1 MKRHILL
8 LAFLSVVTGSL
19 FAQSSWVA
27 TDYEIAAAEKGLDQ
41 RDPLEVMAAH
51 LNLAE
56 LRRSRNEIATA
67 AAHETRAIEIATEQ
81 RAIFWSRGDLR
92 DYATATAWL
101 AFAHALSGDAGR
113 AWLLYEEALR
123 FSADSPRLWNLY
135 ASGLGRSGR
144 HASAIAAART
154 AVAIS
159 EDGAARDPRPR
170 TLLDVGIY
178 RHALAAALLRR
189 NGGSAA
195 EAEALLGSVIELLE
209 APTFEEIRARAAR
222 TEHFEVISSVRS
234 DVAAWVSLDI
244 RSRLRLGL
252 LLETAG
258 RADEAREVFRTVLRR
273 RSGEPVALEALLRLT
288 QNRTERA
295 QLFEEAF
302 EANPFSFEL
311 LQAFERHLRREPAGR
326 EPEGVSPGTMV
337 RRTVVL
343 LHLDRRGEAE
353 ALARQLLGR
362 YPGNDA
368 LRWLLL
374 RSIAESRPEEARSL
388 AAEIREPTIRRSAQS
403 ITASGEARRHEGRQV
418 LAQLG
423 AEPRRIGS
431 SDLAAVAAL
440 LREGGLAPGEL
451 ETLDRAV
458 VSAHATFDRPI
469 LDDETTILA
478 AGMIGETAFRFPQ
491 PVRFLGRFTGTEFVL
506 MFRILGITD
515 DGTALLLEPLGV
527 EPQ

>member
-1 MKRHILL
+1 MKRQILL
-8 LAFLSVVTGSL
+8 FALLSIATGSL
-19 FAQSSWVA
+19 LAQSSWVA
-27 TDYEIAAAEKGLDQ
+27 TDYEIAAAEKGLEQ

-56 LRRSRNEIATA
+56 LHRSRNEIDTA
-67 AAHETRAIEIATEQ
+67 AAHEARAIEIATEQ

-135 ASGLGRSGR
+135 ASGLGKSGR

-159 EDGAARDPRPR
+159 EDAAARDPRPR
-170 TLLDVGIY
+170 NLLDVGIY
-178 RHALAAALLRR
+178 RHALAAALLRQHE
-189 NGGSAA
+189 GATD
-195 EAEALLGSVIELLE
+195 EAETLLRSVIELLE
-209 APTFEEIRARAAR
+209 DSRFEEIRARAAR
-222 TEHFEVISSVRS
+222 SEHFEVTSSVRS

-288 QNRTERA
+288 RDRAGRA

-311 LQAFERHLRREPAGR
+311 LQAFERHLRRDPAGR
-326 EPEGVSPGTMV
+326 EPEGVSPGAIV
-337 RRTVVL
+337 RHTVVL
-343 LHLDRRGEAE
+343 LHLDRPGEAE
-353 ALARQLLGR
+353 SLARQLLGR

-388 AAEIREPTIRRSAQS
+388 AAAIREPSIRRSALS
-403 ITASGEARRHEGRQV
+403 IIAAGEARRGDGRQA
-418 LAQLG
+418 LARLG
-423 AEPRRIGS
+423 PEPRRIS
-431 SDLAAVAAL
+431 ASDLAAIAVL
-440 LREGGLAPGEL
+440 LREGDLAPAEL
-451 ETLDRAV
+451 ETLDRAS
-458 VSAHATFDRPI
+458 VSAQARFDQSVV
-469 LDDETTILA
+469 DEETTILTS
-478 AGMIGETAFRFPQ
+478 GMIGETPFRFPQ
-491 PVRFLGRFTGTEFVL
+491 PVIFLGRFTGTDFL
-506 MFRILGITD
+506 LTFRILGVTD
-515 DGTALLLEPLGV
+515 GGSTLLLEPLGV
-527 EPQ
+527 EAQ

>member
-1 MKRHILL
+1 MTRHVLL
-8 LAFLSVVTGSL
+8 LALL
-19 FAQSSWVA
+19 FTIAGQLLAQSSWVA
-27 TDYEIAAAEKGLDQ
+27 TDYEIAAAEKGLEQ
-41 RDPLEVMAAH
+41 RDPLKVMAAH

-56 LRRSRNEIATA
+56 LHRSRNEIDTA
-67 AAHETRAIEIATEQ
+67 AAHQARAIEIATEQ
-81 RAIFWSRGDLR
+81 RAISWSRGDLR
-92 DYATATAWL
+92 DYATATGWL
-101 AFAHALSGDAGR
+101 AFAHSLSGETGR

-123 FSADSPRLWNLY
+123 ISADSPRLWNLY
-135 ASGLGRSGR
+135 ASGLGKIDR

-159 EDGAARDPRPR
+159 EENAARDPRPR
-170 TLLDVGIY
+170 NLLDVGIY
-178 RHALAAALLRR
+178 RHALAAALLRHHD
-189 NGGSAA
+189 GATA
-195 EAEALLGSVIELLE
+195 EAETLLRSVIQLLE
-209 APTFEEIRARAAR
+209 DSRFEEIRTRAAR
-222 TEHFEVISSVRS
+222 SEHFEVTSSVRS

-288 QNRTERA
+288 HDRTERV

-311 LQAFERHLRREPAGR
+311 LEAFERHLRRDSVAREPA
-326 EPEGVSPGTMV
+326 GVSPGAMV

-343 LHLDRRGEAE
+343 LHLDRSGEAE
-353 ALARQLLGR
+353 SLARQLLDR

-388 AAEIREPTIRRSAQS
+388 AAAIREPSIRRSAQS
-403 ITASGEARRHEGRQV
+403 IITAGEARRREGRQV
-418 LAQLG
+418 LARLG
-423 AEPRRIGS
+423 PEPTRIS
-431 SDLAAVAAL
+431 ESDLAAIAVV
-440 LREGGLAPGEL
+440 LREGDLAPAEL
-451 ETLDRAV
+451 ETLDRAT
-458 VSAHATFDRPI
+458 VSAQARFDQPVI
-469 LDDETTILA
+469 DDETTILA
-478 AGMIGETAFRFPQ
+478 AGMIGETPFRFPQ
-491 PVRFLGRFTGTEFVL
+491 PIRFLGRFHGTGFLLT
-506 MFRILGITD
+506 FRILGVTD
-515 DGTALLLEPLGV
+515 GGSTLLLDPLGV